1 MQEQEK
7 QVALLRE
14 RIALLEGT
22 REGGHGMKTS
32 LTQNTVDDFSIKVRT
47 PTNFYPTVA
56 HGDLLDCCLQTGTRD
71 QPLGSGRRTV
81 SAILAQ

>member
-7 QVALLRE
+7 QVAILRE

-22 REGGHGMKTS
+22 HETGHGMRNS

-47 PTNFYPTVA
+47 LSRIPFNLY
-56 HGDLLDCCLQTGTRD
+56 
-71 QPLGSGRRTV
+71 
-81 SAILAQ
+81 